1 MNTNTNPPQFLAQ
14 AAWHLVKEF
23 AGIYNN
29 SYMYHKFPQYELS
42 VLLRAAP
49 LEFGFTHPIHTLK
62 EGVRPTHLFHPD
74 QGVLKP
80 VPRHYLNE
88 MSYAYFKLMHPHY
101 VTGAAP
107 KRVPRDWNSKKVG
120 GVNTGIDIG
129 LTWLASDKWIDWD
142 GVWWS
147 PSQIDNGT
155 ITQKLPPIGFKT
167 YNTERVLWNFLEECI
182 ETAAIQN
189 SVQAIPLVKANLF
202 KVIARHPSRHAIY
215 KELDRL
221 HKGER
226 RRCLCGSNVPTN
238 SKSALTRHLKTS
250 RHCKNVTYKSNLH
263 TIAKWHR
270 HTGFIP
276 VGFEQTSILPFTSI
290 NTLSHIIP
298 ADSKRTAKHWVSKA
312 LLKPSESVDLVELMR
327 KDTNGRGWWREHGP
341 GS

>member
-1 MNTNTNPPQFLAQ
+1 MTNNQKMNTNTNPPQFLAQ
-14 AAWHLVKEF
+14 AAWRLVKEF

-42 VLLRAAP
+42 VLLCAAP
-49 LEFGFTHPIHTLK
+49 LEFRFTHPIHTLK
-62 EGVRPTHLFHPD
+62 EGVRPTHLFHRD

-80 VPRHYLNE
+80 VVRHYLNE
-88 MSYAYFKLMHPHY
+88 MSYAYFKLMHPDY

-107 KRVPRDWNSKKVG
+107 KRVPHDLNRS
-120 GVNTGIDIG
+120 VNTGIERPQFNDI
-129 LTWLASDKWIDWD
+129 TSDKWIDWD

-167 YNTERVLWNFLEECI
+167 YKTERVLWKFLEECI

-215 KELDRL
+215 KELDRV

-226 RRCLCGSNVPTN
+226 RRCLCGSNVRTN
-238 SKSALTRHLKTS
+238 SKSVLARHLKTS
-250 RHCKNVTYKSNLH
+250 RHCKNVTYNSNLH
-263 TIAKWHR
+263 TIAKWHC
-270 HTGFIP
+270 HTGFIA

-298 ADSKRTAKHWVSKA
+298 ADSKRTAKHWVSKK
-312 LLKPSESVDLVELMR
+312 LRKPSESVDLAVRMSD
-327 KDTNGRGWWREHGP
+327 DTGGRGWLGAD
-341 GS
+341 